1 MMSATLTRTRAAVG
15 SSTWTRGRPPRD
27 RGPARPPAGLLL
39 VAAALAA
46 VFALIGIRAVSY
58 AFGLTG
64 ISPDWAVA
72 ILAGSLLGS
81 GLNVPLARLDSGT
94 DHLGYRP
101 VRMFG
106 LVYLVPAATRRR
118 VTVAVNV
125 GGAVIPVAV
134 SVYLVAHTGMWA
146 YALVAAALVAIV
158 VHLVARPVRGV
169 GIMVPA
175 LVPAL
180 AATCAGLLL
189 APGHGAAVLAY
200 AAGTVGTLVGADLS
214 NFRAVRRMDAP
225 LVSIG
230 GAGTFDGVFLSGVL
244 AVLLAALI

>member
-1 MMSATLTRTRAAVG
+1 MMSTTLTRTKTAAG
-15 SSTWTRGRPPRD
+15 SSAWPRRRPAGP
-27 RGPARPPAGLLL
+27 GPARPSAGLLL
-39 VAAALAA
+39 AAAAA
-46 VFALIGIRAVSY
+46 VVVALIGIRAVSY

-72 ILAGSLLGS
+72 ILVGSLLGS
-81 GLNVPLARLDSGT
+81 GLNLPLARLHPGGA
-94 DHLGYRP
+94 DHGYRQLR
-101 VRMFG
+101 VFG
-106 LVYLVPAATRRR
+106 MIYLVPVPTPRQ
-118 VTVAVNV
+118 VTLAVNV
-125 GGAVIPVAV
+125 GGALIPVAV
-134 SVYLVAHTGMWA
+134 SLYLVARTDLWA
-146 YALVAAALVAIV
+146 YALVAVALVAVIV
-158 VHLVARPVRGV
+158 HVVARPVHGV

-200 AAGTVGTLVGADLS
+200 AAGTLGTLVGADLT

-225 LVSIG
+225 VVSIG